1 MGWRMHRFQHGVS
14 LPKRGNMNKPRYQ
27 EIRGLRIPKAT
38 SPDGLVSV
46 SVIAGEA
53 MGEKAV
59 IDTRTPI
66 IYLHYRINP
75 GGFVTQQVP
84 RAFNAFAYVVDGAGS
99 FGVEGERGADGQM
112 IMFAPDGDEV
122 RIENPADAKATLEVL
137 LIAGVPLNEPVE
149 RYGPFVMNTEAEIHQ
164 AFEDYRRGRMGSINS

>member
-46 SVIAGEA
+46 SVIAGEG

-59 IDTRTPI
+59 IETRTPI
-66 IYLHYRINP
+66 IYLHYRVKP
-75 GGFVTQQVP
+75 GGVGNQKVP
-84 RAFNAFAYVVDGAGS
+84 HTFNAVAYVVDGAGL
-99 FGVEGERGADGQM
+99 FQPGGAGAGEEKMVRS
-112 IMFAPDGDEV
+112 AP
-122 RIENPADAKATLEVL
+122 
-137 LIAGVPLNEPVE
+137 
-149 RYGPFVMNTEAEIHQ
+149 
-164 AFEDYRRGRMGSINS
+164 

>member
-46 SVIAGEA
+46 TVIAGEA

-59 IDTRTPI
+59 IETRTPI
-66 IYLHYRINP
+66 IYLHYRIKP
-75 GGFVTQQVP
+75 GGLATRRMP
-84 RAFNAFAYVVDGAGS
+84 RAFNAFAYVVDGAGLC
-99 FGVEGERGADGQM
+99 GAVGERAGDGQM
-112 IMFAPDGDEV
+112 VMFAPDGDEV
-122 RIENPADAKATLEVL
+122 RIENPAVAAETLEVL
-137 LIAGVPLNEPVE
+137 LIAGVPLNEPIA

-164 AFEDYRRGRMGSINS
+164 AFEDYREGRMGAIN